1 MITIALRFPCGRFHA
16 TPWGRH
22 VNEGAVEWP
31 PSPWRFMRALIATW
45 HLKNK
50 EHISEQTMRGLIETL
65 AVARPSFW
73 MPPASTGHTRHY
85 MPFNEG
91 RNEKTTKVFDTFVHS
106 GEPMRVFWP
115 VHLDETARGA
125 FEALLSHL
133 GYFGRGESIVD
144 AWLCNGDA
152 NDRTPNA
159 EPLAPGASPEPTH
172 EIVSLLAAM
181 PPETFAAWRASVRP
195 AAEQAPARG
204 RRRGRQAQAAIPQS
218 LFEALLADT
227 GQLQKSGWNLPPGS
241 EQVPYVRSRLALQPA
256 PLRRIPAE
264 RAAPTVARFA
274 IASQVLPR
282 LTQTISVAE
291 RVHDSLVKISESA
304 PVFTGRLTDAQPML
318 NHQHA
323 HIFCEPGTARDALG
337 AITVYAPMGFDRAAV
352 RALRSLRRV
361 WGHGGHDLQLM
372 LIALG
377 DPADFAETTPLFQ
390 TATRWRS
397 LTPFVPTR
405 HPKHHRN
412 GREKIDADGWHIG
425 SPRHDLRRLM
435 IESGKPLPTKIEIV
449 DFAEVNGRK
458 LRWLQFQRS
467 RRHGEGLHAGE
478 FGYGFQLTFAEP
490 VHGPLALGYGAHFGL
505 GLFVPAE

>member
-1 MITIALRFPCGRFHA
+1 MKNDRVNPEGDTRRGFGNVPFHRDEYCGEITAFFVLDLALIRGFGLGEDVERLLVAVALYKIQRFLREGLRLRTACDLEIDGEIAADRETTEGIRVGVHRAARGGLTVAGESRSRGLCEAGAHRGEIHRLDEGDAMITIALRFPCGRFHA

-304 PVFTGRLTDAQPML
+304 PVS
-318 NHQHA
+318 
-323 HIFCEPGTARDALG
+323 
-337 AITVYAPMGFDRAAV
+337 RAVSLMRSQCSTISTRTSSAS
-352 RALRSLRRV
+352 RALRAMRSARSPFTRR
-361 WGHGGHDLQLM
+361 WASTARRYGRSGRC
-372 LIALG
+372 AACG
-377 DPADFAETTPLFQ
+377 DTAATTC
-390 TATRWRS
+390 S
-397 LTPFVPTR
+397 
-405 HPKHHRN
+405 
-412 GREKIDADGWHIG
+412 
-425 SPRHDLRRLM
+425 
-435 IESGKPLPTKIEIV
+435 
-449 DFAEVNGRK
+449 
-458 LRWLQFQRS
+458 
-467 RRHGEGLHAGE
+467 
-478 FGYGFQLTFAEP
+478 
-490 VHGPLALGYGAHFGL
+490 
-505 GLFVPAE
+505 